1 MASFKENLVQTV
13 IDARQRIKNAVIKTL
28 EMSLRTE
35 MMAVAK
41 RGQTSG
47 SISVYSE
54 CDITQLNELEK
65 VLELEGIDETSF
77 EWIFQQIENL
87 DSFDDIIFGE
97 YDGEDKICFSWHM
110 DDE

>member
-1 MASFKENLVQTV
+1 MASFKEILVKKV
-13 IDARQRIKNAVIKTL
+13 IDARQRIKKTVIDTI
-28 EMSLRTE
+28 EESLKTE
-35 MMAVAK
+35 MRAVAEK
-41 RGQTSG
+41 GETSG

-54 CDITQLNELEK
+54 CDITQLDELEK

-87 DSFDDIIFGE
+87 DSFDDIMFGE